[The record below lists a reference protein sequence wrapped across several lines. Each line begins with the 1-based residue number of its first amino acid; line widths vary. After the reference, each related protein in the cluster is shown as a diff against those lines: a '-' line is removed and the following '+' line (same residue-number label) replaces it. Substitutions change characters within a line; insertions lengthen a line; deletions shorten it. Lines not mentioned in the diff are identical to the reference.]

1 MKRKIRF
8 KIPFYILL
16 IALIPTVLFSL
27 NSYTN
32 KEKKKEEPSVL
43 EEAEISYPVINENNN
58 IIYPYANE
66 TVKIGKNYYD
76 YKAEEKKQEDSL
88 VIHDNTYYQNSG
100 IDFVSEDSFDV
111 LAIANGTVTNVKEDN
126 ATGKVIEIKH
136 DNGLISIYQSL
147 SEVSVKKDDIISQS
161 QIIGKSG
168 SNELDK
174 DLGNHLHLEIYEN
187 GVSVNPE
194 MYLGKKYEKKN

>member
-1 MKRKIRF
+1 MKRKIKF

-16 IALIPTVLFSL
+16 IALISTFLFSVNSL
-27 NSYTN
+27 N
-32 KEKKKEEPSVL
+32 KKEDKKDEARTL
-43 EEAEISYPVINENNN
+43 EESEISYPVINENNN

-66 TVKIGKNYYD
+66 SVKIGKSYYD
-76 YKAEEKKQEDSL
+76 YKAEEQKQEESL

-100 IDFVSEDSFDV
+100 VDFVSKESFDV
-111 LAIANGTVTNVKEDN
+111 LAIANGTVANVKEDN
-126 ATGKVIEIKH
+126 VKKKTVEIKH

-174 DLGNHLHLEIYEN
+174 DLGNHIHLEIYEN
-187 GVSVNPE
+187 GISVNPE

>member
-1 MKRKIRF
+1 MKRKIKF
-8 KIPFYILL
+8 KYPFFILL
-16 IALIPTVLFSL
+16 IALIPTILFSI
-27 NSYTN
+27 NSINN

-43 EEAEISYPVINENNN
+43 KESEISYPVINESNN

-66 TVKIGKNYYD
+66 SVKIGKNYYD

-88 VIHDNTYYQNSG
+88 IIHDNTYYQNSG

-187 GVSVNPE
+187 GISVNPE

>member
-1 MKRKIRF
+1 MKRKIKF
-8 KIPFYILL
+8 KYPFFILL
-16 IALIPTVLFSL
+16 IALIPTILFSI
-27 NSYTN
+27 NSINN

-43 EEAEISYPVINENNN
+43 KESEISYPVINESNN

-66 TVKIGKNYYD
+66 SVKVGKNYYD

-88 VIHDNTYYQNSG
+88 IIHDNTYYQNSG

-187 GVSVNPE
+187 GISVNPE